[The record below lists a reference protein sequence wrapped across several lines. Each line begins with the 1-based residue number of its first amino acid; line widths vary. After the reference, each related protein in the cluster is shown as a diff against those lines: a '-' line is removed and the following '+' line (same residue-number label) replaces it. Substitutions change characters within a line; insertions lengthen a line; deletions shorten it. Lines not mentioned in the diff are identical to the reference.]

1 MKSIAIVYY
10 SASGTTHSLAEAIQ
24 HGINAFNSN
33 ADKPDNTESTN
44 NVAVHT
50 YRILPKHIQEGR
62 FIELNMLALISQA
75 DGIIFGSPT
84 YMGSIAAQF
93 KAFIDATSPIWAE
106 GKWTNK
112 IAAAFTVGGSYSGD
126 QLSTIQYLQILAS
139 QHGMLW
145 AGLDGKGLQNNNVP
159 NTSGAN
165 SGLITY
171 TQNNEVPK
179 NALRTAQYLGQ
190 RVATLVNR
198 LPAPI

>member
-10 SASGTTHSLAEAIQ
+10 SASGTTHSVAEAIQ
-24 HGINAFNSN
+24 HGVNLFSSN
-33 ADKPDNTESTN
+33 VDRSDNTESTHK
-44 NVAVHT
+44 VTVHT
-50 YRILPKHIQEGR
+50 YRILPEHIQGGR
-62 FIELNMLALISQA
+62 FIELNMLSLINQA

-84 YMGSIAAQF
+84 YMGSVAAQF
-93 KAFIDATSPIWAE
+93 KAFIDATSSIWAE
-106 GKWTNK
+106 GGWANK

-145 AGLDGKGLQNNNVP
+145 AGLDGKGLLNKNVP

-179 NALRTAQYLGQ
+179 DALLTAQYLGR
-190 RVATLVNR
+190 RVANLVNR
-198 LPAPI
+198 F